1 MLSNSDAG
9 KDFWESLD
17 CKEFKLV
24 NQKGNQTRIDT
35 GRTDTEAETPI
46 LWPLNAKSWMTGK
59 DPGARKD

>member
-17 CKEFKLV
+17 FKEFKPV
-24 NQKGNQTRIDT
+24 NSKGNQTRIDT
-35 GRTDTEAETPI
+35 GRTDVEAETPI
-46 LWPLNAKSWMTGK
+46 LWPLIAKRWITGK